1 MAPRVSTFQRTA
13 PQVVAEPDES
23 PVADVEDDLVEYG
36 YLQIDHYVEFK
47 KEAKKEDGETW
58 AARWV
63 SLPIG
68 THVRSYSSLDS
79 FSIRESQDKTHVSL
93 MPLRSCMKQT
103 RMSSTCVDLDSCD
116 TMSTISTAASSSGHL
131 QVHFA
136 DECSQDDWE
145 DQVLD
150 ESISSP
156 ASFSSPLAEWAYI
169 DRDICGFSLHEYNPD
184 VNNEFASSPYG
195 CSFLEELAKV
205 EFLNGYENQM
215 ASDSACEEAEE
226 RNTLEERRLDK
237 ALLLAGVRSWCIHA
251 GPEDIAS
258 SEDIYI

>member
-1 MAPRVSTFQRTA
+1 MAPRVSTFQRIA
-13 PQVVAEPDES
+13 PQAVHEPDES
-23 PVADVEDDLVEYG
+23 PVADVEDNLVEYG
-36 YLQIDHYVEFK
+36 YLQIDHYVDFK

-63 SLPIG
+63 SLPLG

-79 FSIRESQDKTHVSL
+79 FSMRESQDKTHVSL
-93 MPLRSCMKQT
+93 MPLRSCMKQG
-103 RMSSTCVDLDSCD
+103 RTCVDLDSCD

-131 QVHFA
+131 QVRFA
-136 DECSQDDWE
+136 DECSQDDWA
-145 DQVLD
+145 DQVCD

-156 ASFSSPLAEWAYI
+156 AAFSSPLAEWAYI

-184 VNNEFASSPYG
+184 FNNEFASSPYG
-195 CSFLEELAKV
+195 CAFLEELAKV

-215 ASDSACEEAEE
+215 ASDSACEEDEE
-226 RNTLEERRLDK
+226 RKTHEERLLDK